1 MLHKDTKLRMAWQNL
16 KVYKDLEML
25 LRMAQLRWMQHN
37 EQEQLA
43 KTIIAFVNNTEPKN
57 PHIKRER

>member
-1 MLHKDTKLRMAWQNL
+1 MLHKDTKLRMVWQNL

-25 LRMAQLRWMQHN
+25 VRMAQLRWMQHN

-43 KTIIAFVNNTEPKN
+43 KAIIAFVNNTEPKN